1 LNVIADVDSFQ
12 ANLESDLSTLRS
24 LSARLEGISNSLQ
37 TEREHYELLSTN
49 DDASSL
55 AHAFRAIETF
65 RDTISAVNADLD
77 RLETENEEDEEADD
91 MPPLQPVETVRPKED
106 SASPMRTLHKTYAT
120 RDELMA
126 DIWLVSG
133 LREGSGKAHFPKQ
146 DPSNVRRANGR
157 GWQPFDGGP

>member
-1 LNVIADVDSFQ
+1 
-12 ANLESDLSTLRS
+12 LENDLATLRS

-55 AHAFRAIETF
+55 SHAFRAIETF

-77 RLETENEEDEEADD
+77 RLETDENEDDGEDDD

-106 SASPMRTLHKTYAT
+106 STSPMRTLHKTYAT

-126 DIWLVSG
+126 DIWLVPACDEASK
-133 LREGSGKAHFPKQ
+133 GSLCET
-146 DPSNVRRANGR
+146 GR
-157 GWQPFDGGP
+157 FKC